1 VSRFTALV
9 VLHDSEP
16 DLRRLLD
23 SLDRHLRPMP
33 QLVVVDSGSRDGG
46 AALARAGGA
55 TVVELDRN
63 RGFGAAC
70 NAGLEH
76 AREEVTVLLNPDCIA
91 VDGGLHA
98 LAALAAQREVLLAPR
113 LLNEDG
119 SVQRSAHPLP
129 GRPAALLPALLP
141 PVLMPRPLRERFEP
155 YRAAGPRRIGWA
167 IAACLAART
176 ELLRRLGPFDP
187 DAFLFYEDLE
197 LCLRAHAA
205 GVPVELRPDV
215 ALVHRGGHATR
226 PAFGGEAFEL
236 QARRRRDVVAGG
248 LGARALA
255 LDDAAQAVTFALR
268 ALAHRGEERRRNL
281 AALRALRS
289 ARSG

>member
-1 VSRFTALV
+1 VRFSALV
-9 VLHDSEP
+9 VLHDSEA
-16 DLRRLLD
+16 DLRRLLA
-23 SLDRHLRPMP
+23 SLERHLDPP
-33 QLVVVDSGSRDGG
+33 PELVVVDSGSSDQG
-46 AALARAGGA
+46 AALAREHGA
-55 TVVELDRN
+55 RVIELDVN
-63 RGFGAAC
+63 AGFGAAN
-70 NAGLEH
+70 NAGLAVCSEP
-76 AREEVTVLLNPDCIA
+76 VTVLLNPDCVA
-91 VDGGLHA
+91 LDAGLTA
-98 LAALAAQREVLLAPR
+98 LARLAAARDAILAPR
-113 LLNEDG
+113 LLDDDG

-129 GRPAALLPALLP
+129 GTAAGLLAAVVPPRAL
-141 PVLMPRPLRERFEP
+141 PRPLRERFEP

-255 LDDAAQAVTFALR
+255 LDDAAQTVTFALR